1 MSEEQKVESVE
12 ETEVVQEAT
21 SGQASLKPNARSSK
35 SEMLSAM
42 MRVVGGMK
50 KDDLS
55 AFLTK
60 TLDQVGKEDE
70 SVPANAGKNQ
80 ASIAQSGTSAPS
92 PTTGGATVKEDIEDL
107 FSDQEDLSEDFKTR
121 ASTLFEAAVNNRVV
135 VETARIEEEYEQK
148 LEEQVSESIE
158 ELHSHVNQYMDYV
171 VEKWMEE
178 NALAIESNYRTES
191 TEKFIESLKGLFV
204 EHYVDVPEEKLD
216 MLGELEEEVQTLSAA
231 LEESEA
237 KRVQLEKNIDEA
249 IQSATFDDVSEGLTD
264 TQVEKLRALAEG
276 VEFSSQEEY
285 GKKLT
290 MIRDQYFAESKAE
303 TQSTGLITEEATIGS
318 NDEPESEF
326 RVPEEMKSYFNAISN
341 TVRK

>member
-12 ETEVVQEAT
+12 DTDVVAESTA
-21 SGQASLKPNARSSK
+21 QASLKPSARSSK

-60 TLDQVGKEDE
+60 TLDQVGKEDD

-80 ASIAQSGTSAPS
+80 ASISQSGSSAPS
-92 PTTGGATVKEDIEDL
+92 PSTGGATVKEDIAEL
-107 FSDQEDLSEDFKTR
+107 FSDQEDLSEDFKVR

-135 VETARIEEEYEQK
+135 VETARIEEEYEEK
-148 LEEQVSESIE
+148 LEEAVTSSID
-158 ELHSHVNQYMDYV
+158 ELHSQVNQYMDYV

-178 NALAIESNYRTES
+178 NSIGIENNYRVEATEN
-191 TEKFIESLKGLFV
+191 FIENLKNLFA
-204 EHYVDVPEEKLD
+204 EHYVDVPQEKLD
-216 MLGELEEEVQTLSAA
+216 VLAELEEQVEKLTVA
-231 LEESEA
+231 LEESESE
-237 KRVQLEKNIDEA
+237 KVQLEKDISEA
-249 IQSATFDDVSEGLTD
+249 IKAATFETVTEGLTD
-264 TQVEKLRALAEG
+264 TQVEKLRALAEN

-285 GKKLT
+285 GKKLS
-290 MIRDQYFAESKAE
+290 MIREQYFAESKTE
-303 TQSTGLITEEATIGS
+303 VQSSGLITEEDTIGS

-326 RVPEEMKSYFNAISN
+326 QVPEDMKSYFNAISN